1 MYRDYRNKDV
11 QFFYVYKN
19 VEHPEING
27 YISAFNIEERLKH
40 IAIAKERFKSEIP
53 WICDTMD
60 NAVKIAF
67 GSAPNGE
74 YVLDPNGKIVRKRFW
89 SNPKTLRSD
98 LEELV
103 GKAETMTS
111 VEDLPAVFKQETRKI
126 ASGVVPK
133 IDLPKGLMP
142 LVVNAKKDKDNPYF
156 AKLRVEAS
164 RQLFQTKDGPV
175 LFAVYL
181 DPIYKVHWNNRA
193 GKVKIEFTSDDSIT
207 LEKTELVSDEVKE
220 DADIDPR
227 QFLINATVNVT
238 DREPTPLRVTVT
250 YTVCDDAETFC
261 REVSQDYVV
270 NFQPTRNL
278 GSRPGVFL
286 NGMFANVREFDK
298 NGDGNLT
305 ADELPKGKVTLYV
318 GHMDYNGN
326 EIIEKDEIDRFMK
339 MFNNGAG
346 VDLFDDGAIPVAPK
360 KDKLEDPKES
370 GDTKKTEADGD

>member
-1 MYRDYRNKDV
+1 METVYRDYRNKDV
-11 QFFYVYKN
+11 QFFYVYKS

-27 YISAFNIEERLKH
+27 YVSAFNIEERIKH
-40 IAIAKERFKSEIP
+40 IEIAKTRFKSEIP

-60 NAVKIAF
+60 NAVKNAF
-67 GSAPNGE
+67 GKAPNGE
-74 YVLDPNGKIVRKRFW
+74 FVIDPQGKIVRKRFW
-89 SNPKTLRSD
+89 SNPVTLRRD

-103 GKAETMTS
+103 GKSKTTTT
-111 VEDLPAVFKQETRKI
+111 VDDLPAVFMPETRKI

-133 IDLPKGLMP
+133 LDLPKGLMP
-142 LVVNAKKDKDNPYF
+142 LRIQPQADEENPFF

-164 RQLFQTKDGPV
+164 RQLFTNKEGQM
-175 LFAVYL
+175 LFSVYL

-193 GKVKIEFTSDDSIT
+193 GKVKIEFVTDGSMT
-207 LEKTELVSDEVKE
+207 FQKTELLSKEVLE

-227 QFLINATVNVT
+227 QFLVNAVANV
-238 DREPTPLRVTVT
+238 DKEEPTPLRVTVT

-261 REVSQDYVV
+261 REVSQKYIVM
-270 NFQPTRNL
+270 FQPTRDL
-278 GSRPGVFL
+278 GSRPGIFL
-286 NGMFANVREFDK
+286 NSMFADVRDFDK

-305 ADELPKGKVTLYV
+305 ADELPEGKVTLYV

-346 VDLFDDGAIPVAPK
+346 VDAYDDGGKPDEGH
-360 KDKLEDPKES
+360 KDLEDEPKGE
-370 GDTKKTEADGD
+370 